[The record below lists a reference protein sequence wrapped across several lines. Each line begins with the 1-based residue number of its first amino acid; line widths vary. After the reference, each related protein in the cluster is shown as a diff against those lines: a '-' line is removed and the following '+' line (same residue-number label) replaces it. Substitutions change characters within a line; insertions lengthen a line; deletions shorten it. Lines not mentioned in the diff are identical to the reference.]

1 MGKFTRA
8 AVAVLAV
15 AVALAVATTAFG
27 AGSSKGRKDTGTVY
41 LATTHQGNGFLWAA
55 GNTFDKILGKGAV
68 SYKVRVRPASPGT
81 FAVVIK
87 HAKIFGA
94 TGSMTGKVTA
104 TQTIAANGSAT
115 ITNGKFS
122 FAHGTEGLKGHT
134 YKGTVSGTGSVV
146 TGQYTL
152 HTKGTFK

>member
-1 MGKFTRA
+1 MGKVMRA
-8 AVAVLAV
+8 TVAVLAT
-15 AVALAVATTAFG
+15 AIMLAAAATAFG

-41 LATTHQGNGFLWAA
+41 LATTHQGNGFIWAA

-68 SYKVRVRPASPGT
+68 SYKVKVRPASAGT
-81 FAVVIK
+81 FAVTIK
-87 HAKIFGA
+87 HAKLFG
-94 TGSMTGKVTA
+94 TKGSMTGKVTA

-134 YKGTVSGTGSVV
+134 YKGTVSGTGNAL

-152 HTKGTFK
+152 HTKGIFK